1 MNFQKIY
8 DYFFSNNYMTKMPTF
23 GEVLASNIITLLL
36 LLIILGLYIAGKVL
50 LMKKI
55 YGEKKMWQGAIP
67 VFGLM
72 KLYDAVELNKLFAV
86 SILIPVL
93 GLIPYF
99 IFCYKLPAAL
109 GEKQPA
115 FPYLTIFFS
124 PIIMLMLATDQK
136 YEYQYVRGK
145 NVPFQGAFALN
156 RAQTAAPEAPVQPVS
171 EVPTQSIPEA
181 PVQSVVEM
189 SVQSTPESPA
199 QATNEAFVQGIPE
212 VPAQSA
218 AEIPTQS
225 PSNVPIQTA
234 SETPT
239 QPVAEI
245 LPPSAPEDPVQS
257 TQGTPI
263 ESQNPSIP
271 ENQVQ
276 SSDLNNLQ

>member
-8 DYFFSNNYMTKMPTF
+8 DYFFSNNYITKMPSF
-23 GEVLASNIITLLL
+23 GEVLASNVITLLL
-36 LLIILGLYIAGKVL
+36 LLIILGLYVAGKVL

-67 VFGLM
+67 VLGLM
-72 KLYDAVELNKLFAV
+72 NLYDAVELNKLFAI
-86 SILIPVL
+86 SILIPVI

-99 IFCYKLPAAL
+99 IFCYKLPAAF

-156 RAQTAAPEAPVQPVS
+156 RAQTAPEAPVQPAS

-181 PVQSVVEM
+181 PVQSAVE
-189 SVQSTPESPA
+189 T
-199 QATNEAFVQGIPE
+199 
-212 VPAQSA
+212 
-218 AEIPTQS
+218 
-225 PSNVPIQTA
+225 PIQPA
-234 SETPT
+234 SETTTQQVPS
-239 QPVAEI
+239 QPVAEN
-245 LPPSAPEDPVQS
+245 LPPSAPEAPVQS

-263 ESQNPSIP
+263 ESQNPSIS

-276 SSDLNNLQ
+276 SSGLNNLQ

>member
-1 MNFQKIY
+1 MNFQMIY

-156 RAQTAAPEAPVQPVS
+156 NAQASTEAPAQPIV
-171 EVPTQSIPEA
+171 ETPAQSIPEA
-181 PVQSVVEM
+181 PVQPIV
-189 SVQSTPESPA
+189 ESPV
-199 QATNEAFVQGIPE
+199 QPTVEA
-212 VPAQSA
+212 
-218 AEIPTQS
+218 
-225 PSNVPIQTA
+225 
-234 SETPT
+234 PT
-239 QPVAEI
+239 QPVAEN
-245 LPPSAPEDPVQS
+245 LPPSAPEASVQS

-263 ESQNPSIP
+263 ESQNPSIS

-276 SSDLNNLQ
+276 SSGLNNLQ

>member
-8 DYFFSNNYMTKMPTF
+8 DYFFSNNYMTKMPSL

-36 LLIILGLYIAGKVL
+36 LLIVLGLYIVGKVL

-67 VFGLM
+67 VLGLM
-72 KLYDAVELNKLFAV
+72 ELYDAVELNKLFAI

-99 IFCYKLPAAL
+99 IFCYKLPAAF

-115 FPYLTIFFS
+115 FPFLTIFFS

-156 RAQTAAPEAPVQPVS
+156 NAQAPTEAPVQPAS
-171 EVPTQSIPEA
+171 EV
-181 PVQSVVEM
+181 
-189 SVQSTPESPA
+189 SVQSTPKV
-199 QATNEAFVQGIPE
+199 ATQPIAEA
-212 VPAQSA
+212 
-218 AEIPTQS
+218 
-225 PSNVPIQTA
+225 
-234 SETPT
+234 PT
-239 QPVAEI
+239 QPVVEI
-245 LPPSAPEDPVQS
+245 QTQPVQ
-257 TQGTPI
+257 GTVI
-263 ESQNPSIP
+263 ESQSPSTS

>member
-1 MNFQKIY
+1 MNLQKIY
-8 DYFFSNNYMTKMPTF
+8 DYFFSNNYMTKMPSL

-36 LLIILGLYIAGKVL
+36 LLIVLGLYIAGKVL

-67 VFGLM
+67 VLGLM
-72 KLYDAVELNKLFAV
+72 ELYDAVGLNKLFAI

-99 IFCYKLPAAL
+99 IFCYKLPAAF

-156 RAQTAAPEAPVQPVS
+156 NAQAAAETAPQATTEVATQPTAEAPAQPVS
-171 EVPTQSIPEA
+171 EVPAQSTTEAVTQPIAEA
-181 PVQSVVEM
+181 PVQNTSEIPVQPVVE
-189 SVQSTPESPA
+189 T
-199 QATNEAFVQGIPE
+199 
-212 VPAQSA
+212 
-218 AEIPTQS
+218 
-225 PSNVPIQTA
+225 PIQPA
-234 SETPT
+234 PETPT
-239 QPVAEI
+239 QPAQGI
-245 LPPSAPEDPVQS
+245 S
-257 TQGTPI
+257 T
-263 ESQNPSIP
+263 ESQNPSVS

>member
-8 DYFFSNNYMTKMPTF
+8 DYFFSNNYMTKMPSL

-36 LLIILGLYIAGKVL
+36 LLIVLGLYIVGKVL

-67 VFGLM
+67 VLGLM
-72 KLYDAVELNKLFAV
+72 KLYDAVELNKLFAI

-99 IFCYKLPAAL
+99 IFCYKLPAAF

-115 FPYLTIFFS
+115 FPFLTIFFS

-156 RAQTAAPEAPVQPVS
+156 NAQAPTGAPAQPVS
-171 EVPTQSIPEA
+171 ESPTQSIPEA
-181 PVQSVVEM
+181 PVQPVVE
-189 SVQSTPESPA
+189 T
-199 QATNEAFVQGIPE
+199 
-212 VPAQSA
+212 
-218 AEIPTQS
+218 
-225 PSNVPIQTA
+225 PIQPA
-234 SETPT
+234 SEIPT
-239 QPVAEI
+239 QPVAEE
-245 LPPSAPEDPVQS
+245 LPPSTLETLVQPI
-257 TQGTPI
+257 QGAPI
-263 ESQNPSIP
+263 ESQNPSVS

>member
-8 DYFFSNNYMTKMPTF
+8 DYFFSNNYMTKMPSL

-72 KLYDAVELNKLFAV
+72 KLYDAVELNKLFAI

-156 RAQTAAPEAPVQPVS
+156 NAQALTGALAQPIVETPAQSIPEAPVQPIVESSVQPTVEAPTQPVS
-171 EVPTQSIPEA
+171 EVPTQSIPEV
-181 PVQSVVEM
+181 PVQPVAE
-189 SVQSTPESPA
+189 TPIQPA
-199 QATNEAFVQGIPE
+199 
-212 VPAQSA
+212 S
-218 AEIPTQS
+218 EIPTQ
-225 PSNVPIQTA
+225 PV
-234 SETPT
+234 PT
-239 QPVAEI
+239 QPVAEN
-245 LPPSAPEDPVQS
+245 LPPSAPEVPVQS
-257 TQGTPI
+257 TQGSPI
-263 ESQNPSIP
+263 ESQNPFVP

>member
-23 GEVLASNIITLLL
+23 SEVLASNIITLLL
-36 LLIILGLYIAGKVL
+36 LLIVLGLYIAGKVL

-67 VFGLM
+67 VLGLM
-72 KLYDAVELNKLFAV
+72 KLYDAVELNKLFAI

-99 IFCYKLPAAL
+99 IFCYKLPAAF

-145 NVPFQGAFALN
+145 NIPFQGAFALN
-156 RAQTAAPEAPVQPVS
+156 NTQTTTETAPQATTEVATQSTAEAPAQPVVENSVQPTV
-171 EVPTQSIPEA
+171 EA
-181 PVQSVVEM
+181 P
-189 SVQSTPESPA
+189 A
-199 QATNEAFVQGIPE
+199 
-212 VPAQSA
+212 
-218 AEIPTQS
+218 
-225 PSNVPIQTA
+225 
-234 SETPT
+234 
-239 QPVAEI
+239 QPVAEN
-245 LPPSAPEDPVQS
+245 LPSSAPEVPVQS

-263 ESQNPSIP
+263 ESQNPSIS

>member
-1 MNFQKIY
+1 
-8 DYFFSNNYMTKMPTF
+8 MTKIPTF
-23 GEVLASNIITLLL
+23 GEVLASNIITLLI

-67 VFGLM
+67 VLGLM
-72 KLYDAVELNKLFAV
+72 KLYDAVELNKLFAI

-99 IFCYKLPAAL
+99 IFCYKLPAAF
-109 GEKQPA
+109 GEKQPV

-156 RAQTAAPEAPVQPVS
+156 NAQAPTGAPAQTVSQVSSQSTPEVVTQP
-171 EVPTQSIPEA
+171 I
-181 PVQSVVEM
+181 VET
-189 SVQSTPESPA
+189 SVQSTPESLAQSIPEAPA
-199 QATNEAFVQGIPE
+199 QPVVEIQTQPVQGTVIE
-212 VPAQSA
+212 S
-218 AEIPTQS
+218 QS
-225 PSNVPIQTA
+225 PST
-234 SETPT
+234 S
-239 QPVAEI
+239 
-245 LPPSAPEDPVQS
+245 
-257 TQGTPI
+257 
-263 ESQNPSIP
+263 

-276 SSDLNNLQ
+276 TSDLNNLQ

>member
-8 DYFFSNNYMTKMPTF
+8 DYFFSNNYITKMPSF
-23 GEVLASNIITLLL
+23 GEVLASNVITLLL
-36 LLIILGLYIAGKVL
+36 LLIILGLYVAGKVL

-67 VFGLM
+67 VLGLM
-72 KLYDAVELNKLFAV
+72 NLYDAVELNKLFAI
-86 SILIPVL
+86 SILIPVI

-99 IFCYKLPAAL
+99 IFCYKLPAAF

-124 PIIMLMLATDQK
+124 PIIILMLATEQK

-156 RAQTAAPEAPVQPVS
+156 NTQTTAETAPQATPETPTQPIVEAPAQPVSEVSSQSISEAPVQPV
-171 EVPTQSIPEA
+171 
-181 PVQSVVEM
+181 
-189 SVQSTPESPA
+189 
-199 QATNEAFVQGIPE
+199 
-212 VPAQSA
+212 
-218 AEIPTQS
+218 AE
-225 PSNVPIQTA
+225 N
-234 SETPT
+234 
-239 QPVAEI
+239 
-245 LPPSAPEDPVQS
+245 LPPSAPEVPVQS
-257 TQGTPI
+257 TQGIPI
-263 ESQNPSIP
+263 ESQNPSTS

>member
-1 MNFQKIY
+1 
-8 DYFFSNNYMTKMPTF
+8 MPTF

-156 RAQTAAPEAPVQPVS
+156 NTQAPTEALAQPIVETPAQSIPEAPVQPIVESSVQPTVEAPTQPVS
-171 EVPTQSIPEA
+171 EVPTQSIPEV
-181 PVQSVVEM
+181 PVQPVAE
-189 SVQSTPESPA
+189 TPIQPA
-199 QATNEAFVQGIPE
+199 
-212 VPAQSA
+212 S
-218 AEIPTQS
+218 EIPTQ
-225 PSNVPIQTA
+225 PV
-234 SETPT
+234 PT
-239 QPVAEI
+239 QPVAEN
-245 LPPSAPEDPVQS
+245 LPPSAPEVPVQS
-257 TQGTPI
+257 TQGSPI
-263 ESQNPSIP
+263 ESQNPFVP

>member
-23 GEVLASNIITLLL
+23 GEVLASNVITLFL

-67 VFGLM
+67 VLGLM
-72 KLYDAVELNKLFAV
+72 KLYDAVELNKLFAI

-99 IFCYKLPAAL
+99 IFCYKLPAAF

-145 NVPFQGAFALN
+145 NIPFQGAFALN
-156 RAQTAAPEAPVQPVS
+156 NAQAPTGAPAQPVIETPVQPAPES
-171 EVPTQSIPEA
+171 PAQPIDEA
-181 PVQSVVEM
+181 PVQS
-189 SVQSTPESPA
+189 
-199 QATNEAFVQGIPE
+199 IPE

-218 AEIPTQS
+218 AENPAQ
-225 PSNVPIQTA
+225 PAPNVSIQPA
-234 SETPT
+234 SEAPT
-239 QPVAEI
+239 QPVAEN
-245 LPPSAPEDPVQS
+245 LPPSAPETPAQS

-263 ESQNPSIP
+263 ESQNPFVP

>member
-67 VFGLM
+67 VLGLM
-72 KLYDAVELNKLFAV
+72 KLYDAVELNKLFAI
-86 SILIPVL
+86 SILIPVI

-99 IFCYKLPAAL
+99 IFCYKLPTAF

-124 PIIMLMLATDQK
+124 PIIMLVLATDQK

-156 RAQTAAPEAPVQPVS
+156 GTQASTGAPIQPVAEVSTQPIPEAPVQPVA
-171 EVPTQSIPEA
+171 EA
-181 PVQSVVEM
+181 TAQPVVETP
-189 SVQSTPESPA
+189 VQSTPES
-199 QATNEAFVQGIPE
+199 
-212 VPAQSA
+212 
-218 AEIPTQS
+218 
-225 PSNVPIQTA
+225 
-234 SETPT
+234 
-239 QPVAEI
+239 
-245 LPPSAPEDPVQS
+245 PVQS

-263 ESQNPSIP
+263 ESQNPSIS

>member
-8 DYFFSNNYMTKMPTF
+8 DYFFSNNYMTKMPSL

-36 LLIILGLYIAGKVL
+36 LLIVLGLYIVGKVL

-67 VFGLM
+67 VLGLM
-72 KLYDAVELNKLFAV
+72 KLYDAVELNKLFAI

-99 IFCYKLPAAL
+99 IFCYKLPAAF

-115 FPYLTIFFS
+115 FPFLTIFFS

-156 RAQTAAPEAPVQPVS
+156 NAQAPTEAPVQPAS
-171 EVPTQSIPEA
+171 EV
-181 PVQSVVEM
+181 
-189 SVQSTPESPA
+189 SVQSTPEV
-199 QATNEAFVQGIPE
+199 ATQPIAEA
-212 VPAQSA
+212 
-218 AEIPTQS
+218 
-225 PSNVPIQTA
+225 
-234 SETPT
+234 PT
-239 QPVAEI
+239 QPVVEI
-245 LPPSAPEDPVQS
+245 QTQPV
-257 TQGTPI
+257 QGTPI
-263 ESQNPSIP
+263 EPQNPSVS

>member
-23 GEVLASNIITLLL
+23 GEVLASNAITLLL

-67 VFGLM
+67 VLGLM
-72 KLYDAVELNKLFAV
+72 KLYDAVELNKLFAI

-109 GEKQPA
+109 GEKQPV

-156 RAQTAAPEAPVQPVS
+156 RAQTAATEAPAQPVS
-171 EVPTQSIPEA
+171 EA
-181 PVQSVVEM
+181 
-189 SVQSTPESPA
+189 
-199 QATNEAFVQGIPE
+199 
-212 VPAQSA
+212 
-218 AEIPTQS
+218 
-225 PSNVPIQTA
+225 
-234 SETPT
+234 
-239 QPVAEI
+239 
-245 LPPSAPEDPVQS
+245 PVQS
-257 TQGTPI
+257 TQGVPI
-263 ESQNPSIP
+263 ESQNPSIS

>member
-8 DYFFSNNYMTKMPTF
+8 DYFFSNNYITKMPSF
-23 GEVLASNIITLLL
+23 GEVLASNVITLLL

-67 VFGLM
+67 VLGLM
-72 KLYDAVELNKLFAV
+72 KLYDAVELNKLFAI
-86 SILIPVL
+86 SILIPVI

-99 IFCYKLPAAL
+99 IFCYKLPDAF
-109 GEKQPA
+109 GKKQPA

-145 NVPFQGAFALN
+145 NIPFQGAFALN
-156 RAQTAAPEAPVQPVS
+156 NTQAPTGAPAQPTTEAPAQP
-171 EVPTQSIPEA
+171 TTEA
-181 PVQSVVEM
+181 PVQSVVENP
-189 SVQSTPESPA
+189 VQPTVEAPA
-199 QATNEAFVQGIPE
+199 QPVSEVSSQSIPE
-212 VPAQSA
+212 APAQS
-218 AEIPTQS
+218 
-225 PSNVPIQTA
+225 
-234 SETPT
+234 
-239 QPVAEI
+239 VAEN
-245 LPPSAPEDPVQS
+245 LPPSTSEALVQT

-263 ESQNPSIP
+263 ESQNPSVS

>member
-8 DYFFSNNYMTKMPTF
+8 DYFFSNNYMTKMPSL
-23 GEVLASNIITLLL
+23 GEVLTSNIITLLL
-36 LLIILGLYIAGKVL
+36 LLIVLGLYIVGKVL

-67 VFGLM
+67 VLGLM
-72 KLYDAVELNKLFAV
+72 KLYDAVELNKLFAI

-99 IFCYKLPAAL
+99 IFCYKLPAAF

-115 FPYLTIFFS
+115 FPFLTIFFS

-156 RAQTAAPEAPVQPVS
+156 NAQAPTEAPVQPAS
-171 EVPTQSIPEA
+171 ESPTQSIPEA
-181 PVQSVVEM
+181 PVQPVVE
-189 SVQSTPESPA
+189 T
-199 QATNEAFVQGIPE
+199 
-212 VPAQSA
+212 
-218 AEIPTQS
+218 
-225 PSNVPIQTA
+225 PIQPA
-234 SETPT
+234 SEIPT
-239 QPVAEI
+239 QPVAEN
-245 LPPSAPEDPVQS
+245 LPPSAPEAPVQS

-263 ESQNPSIP
+263 EPQNPSVS

-276 SSDLNNLQ
+276 SSDLNNL

>member
-23 GEVLASNIITLLL
+23 GEVLASNVITLFL

-67 VFGLM
+67 VLGLM
-72 KLYDAVELNKLFAV
+72 KLYDAVELNKLFAI

-99 IFCYKLPAAL
+99 IFCYKLPAAF

-115 FPYLTIFFS
+115 FPFLTIFFS

-156 RAQTAAPEAPVQPVS
+156 NVQTTAE
-171 EVPTQSIPEA
+171 TTL
-181 PVQSVVEM
+181 
-189 SVQSTPESPA
+189 QSTTEVVNQP
-199 QATNEAFVQGIPE
+199 TPE
-212 VPAQSA
+212 VD
-218 AEIPTQS
+218 TQ
-225 PSNVPIQTA
+225 PITEA
-234 SETPT
+234 PT
-239 QPVAEI
+239 QPVVEI
-245 LPPSAPEDPVQS
+245 QTQPVQ
-257 TQGTPI
+257 GTVI
-263 ESQNPSIP
+263 ESQSPSTS

-276 SSDLNNLQ
+276 TSDLNNLQ

>member
-67 VFGLM
+67 VLGLM
-72 KLYDAVELNKLFAV
+72 KLYKLFAI

-99 IFCYKLPAAL
+99 IFCYKLPTAF

-145 NVPFQGAFALN
+145 NIPFQGAFALN
-156 RAQTAAPEAPVQPVS
+156 NTQAPTGAPAQPVS
-171 EVPTQSIPEA
+171 ESPTQSIPEA
-181 PVQSVVEM
+181 PVQPVVE
-189 SVQSTPESPA
+189 T
-199 QATNEAFVQGIPE
+199 
-212 VPAQSA
+212 
-218 AEIPTQS
+218 
-225 PSNVPIQTA
+225 PIQPA
-234 SETPT
+234 SEIPT
-239 QPVAEI
+239 QPVAEN
-245 LPPSAPEDPVQS
+245 LPPSAPEAPVQS

-263 ESQNPSIP
+263 EPQNPSIS

>member
-36 LLIILGLYIAGKVL
+36 LLIILGLYIAGKIL

-145 NVPFQGAFALN
+145 NAPFQGAFALN
-156 RAQTAAPEAPVQPVS
+156 NTQAPTEAPAQPVS

-189 SVQSTPESPA
+189 PVQSTPESPA
-199 QATNEAFVQGIPE
+199 QTINEASVQGIPE
-212 VPAQSA
+212 APVQPIVESPVQ
-218 AEIPTQS
+218 PT
-225 PSNVPIQTA
+225 VEA
-234 SETPT
+234 PT
-239 QPVAEI
+239 QPVAEN
-245 LPPSAPEDPVQS
+245 LPPLTSEIPVQP
-257 TQGTPI
+257 TQEAPV
-263 ESQNPSIP
+263 ESQNPSIS

>member
-8 DYFFSNNYMTKMPTF
+8 DYFFSNNYMTKMPSL

-67 VFGLM
+67 VLGLM
-72 KLYDAVELNKLFAV
+72 KLYDAVELNKLFAI

-156 RAQTAAPEAPVQPVS
+156 NTQAPTEAPAQPVIETPVQPAPES
-171 EVPTQSIPEA
+171 PAQPIDEA
-181 PVQSVVEM
+181 PVQS
-189 SVQSTPESPA
+189 
-199 QATNEAFVQGIPE
+199 IPE
-212 VPAQSA
+212 VPAPSA

-239 QPVAEI
+239 QPVAEN
-245 LPPSAPEDPVQS
+245 LPPSAPEASIQS

-276 SSDLNNLQ
+276 SSGLNNLQ

>member
-1 MNFQKIY
+1 
-8 DYFFSNNYMTKMPTF
+8 MPTF
-23 GEVLASNIITLLL
+23 GEVLASNVIILLL

-67 VFGLM
+67 VLGLM
-72 KLYDAVELNKLFAV
+72 ELYDAVELNKLFAI

-99 IFCYKLPAAL
+99 IFCYKLPAAF

-156 RAQTAAPEAPVQPVS
+156 NTQTTTETAPQATTEVATQSTAEAPAQPVVENSVQPTV
-171 EVPTQSIPEA
+171 EA
-181 PVQSVVEM
+181 P
-189 SVQSTPESPA
+189 A
-199 QATNEAFVQGIPE
+199 
-212 VPAQSA
+212 
-218 AEIPTQS
+218 
-225 PSNVPIQTA
+225 
-234 SETPT
+234 
-239 QPVAEI
+239 QPVAEN
-245 LPPSAPEDPVQS
+245 LPSSAPEVPVQS

-263 ESQNPSIP
+263 ESQNPSIS

>member
-8 DYFFSNNYMTKMPTF
+8 DYFFSNNYMTKMPSL

-36 LLIILGLYIAGKVL
+36 LLIILGLYIVGKVL

-67 VFGLM
+67 VLGLM
-72 KLYDAVELNKLFAV
+72 KLYDAVELNKLFAI

-99 IFCYKLPAAL
+99 IFCYKLPAAF

-115 FPYLTIFFS
+115 FPFLTIFFS

-156 RAQTAAPEAPVQPVS
+156 NAQAPTEAPVQPAS
-171 EVPTQSIPEA
+171 EV
-181 PVQSVVEM
+181 
-189 SVQSTPESPA
+189 SVQSTPEV
-199 QATNEAFVQGIPE
+199 ATQPIAEA
-212 VPAQSA
+212 
-218 AEIPTQS
+218 
-225 PSNVPIQTA
+225 
-234 SETPT
+234 PT
-239 QPVAEI
+239 QPVVEI
-245 LPPSAPEDPVQS
+245 QTQPVQ
-257 TQGTPI
+257 GTVI
-263 ESQNPSIP
+263 ESQSPSTS

>member
-72 KLYDAVELNKLFAV
+72 ELYDAVELNKLFAV

-99 IFCYKLPAAL
+99 IFCYKLPAAF

-145 NVPFQGAFALN
+145 NVPFQGAFAMN
-156 RAQTAAPEAPVQPVS
+156 RAQTAPEVPVQP
-171 EVPTQSIPEA
+171 
-181 PVQSVVEM
+181 
-189 SVQSTPESPA
+189 
-199 QATNEAFVQGIPE
+199 
-212 VPAQSA
+212 
-218 AEIPTQS
+218 
-225 PSNVPIQTA
+225 A
-234 SETPT
+234 SETTTQQVPS
-239 QPVAEI
+239 QPVAEN
-245 LPPSAPEDPVQS
+245 LPPSAPEAPVQS

-263 ESQNPSIP
+263 ESQNPSIS

-276 SSDLNNLQ
+276 SSGLNNLQ

>member
-23 GEVLASNIITLLL
+23 GEVLASNVITLLL
-36 LLIILGLYIAGKVL
+36 LLIILGLYIVGKVL

-67 VFGLM
+67 VLGLM
-72 KLYDAVELNKLFAV
+72 KLYDAVELNKLFAI

-99 IFCYKLPAAL
+99 IFCYKLPAAF

-115 FPYLTIFFS
+115 FPFLTIFFS

-156 RAQTAAPEAPVQPVS
+156 NAQAPTEAPVQPAS
-171 EVPTQSIPEA
+171 EV
-181 PVQSVVEM
+181 
-189 SVQSTPESPA
+189 SVQSTPEV
-199 QATNEAFVQGIPE
+199 ATQPIAEA
-212 VPAQSA
+212 
-218 AEIPTQS
+218 
-225 PSNVPIQTA
+225 
-234 SETPT
+234 PT
-239 QPVAEI
+239 QPVVEI
-245 LPPSAPEDPVQS
+245 QTQPVQ
-257 TQGTPI
+257 GTVI
-263 ESQNPSIP
+263 ESQSPSTS

>member
-36 LLIILGLYIAGKVL
+36 LLIVLGLYIAGKVL

-67 VFGLM
+67 VLGLM
-72 KLYDAVELNKLFAV
+72 KLYDAVELNKLFAI

-99 IFCYKLPAAL
+99 IFCYKLPAAF

-115 FPYLTIFFS
+115 FPFLTIFFS

-145 NVPFQGAFALN
+145 NIPFQGAFALN
-156 RAQTAAPEAPVQPVS
+156 NARTIAETAPQP
-171 EVPTQSIPEA
+171 
-181 PVQSVVEM
+181 
-189 SVQSTPESPA
+189 TPEVVNQP
-199 QATNEAFVQGIPE
+199 TPE
-212 VPAQSA
+212 VD
-218 AEIPTQS
+218 TQ
-225 PSNVPIQTA
+225 PITEA
-234 SETPT
+234 PT
-239 QPVAEI
+239 QPVVEI
-245 LPPSAPEDPVQS
+245 QTQPVQ
-257 TQGTPI
+257 GTVI
-263 ESQNPSIP
+263 ESQSPSTS

-276 SSDLNNLQ
+276 TSDLNNLQ

>member
-23 GEVLASNIITLLL
+23 GEVLASNVITLLL

-67 VFGLM
+67 VLGLM
-72 KLYDAVELNKLFAV
+72 ELYDAVGLNKLFAI

-99 IFCYKLPAAL
+99 IFCYKLPAAF

-156 RAQTAAPEAPVQPVS
+156 NTQAP
-171 EVPTQSIPEA
+171 TGD
-181 PVQSVVEM
+181 
-189 SVQSTPESPA
+189 PA
-199 QATNEAFVQGIPE
+199 QP
-212 VPAQSA
+212 
-218 AEIPTQS
+218 
-225 PSNVPIQTA
+225 A
-234 SETPT
+234 SEIPT
-239 QPVAEI
+239 QPVAEN
-245 LPPSAPEDPVQS
+245 LPPSAPETPVQF
-257 TQGTPI
+257 TQGAPI
-263 ESQNPSIP
+263 ESQNPSIS

>member
-156 RAQTAAPEAPVQPVS
+156 NAQASTEAPAQPIV
-171 EVPTQSIPEA
+171 ETPAQSIPEA
-181 PVQSVVEM
+181 PVQPIV
-189 SVQSTPESPA
+189 ESPV
-199 QATNEAFVQGIPE
+199 QPTVEA
-212 VPAQSA
+212 
-218 AEIPTQS
+218 
-225 PSNVPIQTA
+225 
-234 SETPT
+234 PT
-239 QPVAEI
+239 QPVAEN
-245 LPPSAPEDPVQS
+245 LPPSAPEASVQS

-263 ESQNPSIP
+263 ESQNPSIS

-276 SSDLNNLQ
+276 SSGLNNLQ

>member
-36 LLIILGLYIAGKVL
+36 LLIILGLYIAGKIL

-156 RAQTAAPEAPVQPVS
+156 RAQMAPTEAPAQPNIETPAQSTPESTAQTITEAPTQPVA
-171 EVPTQSIPEA
+171 EITTQPIPEA
-181 PVQSVVEM
+181 PVQSVIE
-189 SVQSTPESPA
+189 TPIQPA
-199 QATNEAFVQGIPE
+199 
-212 VPAQSA
+212 S
-218 AEIPTQS
+218 EIPTQQ
-225 PSNVPIQTA
+225 V
-234 SETPT
+234 PT
-239 QPVAEI
+239 QPASEN
-245 LPPSAPEDPVQS
+245 LSPSAPEVPVQS
-257 TQGTPI
+257 TQGTLI
-263 ESQNPSIP
+263 ESQNPSIS

>member
-23 GEVLASNIITLLL
+23 GEVLASNVITLLL

-72 KLYDAVELNKLFAV
+72 KLYDAVELNKLFAI

-99 IFCYKLPAAL
+99 IFCYKLPAAF
-109 GEKQPA
+109 GEKQPV

-156 RAQTAAPEAPVQPVS
+156 NTQAPTGA
-171 EVPTQSIPEA
+171 
-181 PVQSVVEM
+181 
-189 SVQSTPESPA
+189 
-199 QATNEAFVQGIPE
+199 
-212 VPAQSA
+212 PAQSTTEA
-218 AEIPTQS
+218 
-225 PSNVPIQTA
+225 PIQPVAETPIQPA
-234 SETPT
+234 SEIPT
-239 QPVAEI
+239 QPVAEN
-245 LPPSAPEDPVQS
+245 LPPSAPEVPVQS
-257 TQGTPI
+257 TQGAPA
-263 ESQNPSIP
+263 ESQNPSVS

>member
-23 GEVLASNIITLLL
+23 GEVLASNVITLLL
-36 LLIILGLYIAGKVL
+36 LLIILGLYIAGKIL

-67 VFGLM
+67 VLGLM
-72 KLYDAVELNKLFAV
+72 ELYDAVELNKLFAI

-109 GEKQPA
+109 GEKQPV

-145 NVPFQGAFALN
+145 NIPFQGAFAPN
-156 RAQTAAPEAPVQPVS
+156 NTQAPTGAPAQPVS
-171 EVPTQSIPEA
+171 ESPTQSIPEA
-181 PVQSVVEM
+181 PVQPVVE
-189 SVQSTPESPA
+189 T
-199 QATNEAFVQGIPE
+199 
-212 VPAQSA
+212 
-218 AEIPTQS
+218 
-225 PSNVPIQTA
+225 PIQPA
-234 SETPT
+234 SEIPT
-239 QPVAEI
+239 QPVAEN
-245 LPPSAPEDPVQS
+245 LPPSASEAPVQS
-257 TQGTPI
+257 TQETPI
-263 ESQNPSIP
+263 EPQNPSVS

-276 SSDLNNLQ
+276 SSVS

>member
-1 MNFQKIY
+1 MNLQKIY
-8 DYFFSNNYMTKMPTF
+8 DYFFSNNYMTKIPTF
-23 GEVLASNIITLLL
+23 GEVLASNIITLLI

-67 VFGLM
+67 VLGLM
-72 KLYDAVELNKLFAV
+72 KLYDAVELNKLFAI

-99 IFCYKLPAAL
+99 IFCYKLPAAF
-109 GEKQPA
+109 GEKQPV

-156 RAQTAAPEAPVQPVS
+156 RAQTAATEAPAQPVS

-181 PVQSVVEM
+181 PVQSAVE
-189 SVQSTPESPA
+189 T
-199 QATNEAFVQGIPE
+199 
-212 VPAQSA
+212 
-218 AEIPTQS
+218 
-225 PSNVPIQTA
+225 PIQPA
-234 SETPT
+234 SETTTQQVPS
-239 QPVAEI
+239 QPVAEN
-245 LPPSAPEDPVQS
+245 LPPSAPEAPVQS

-263 ESQNPSIP
+263 ESQNPSIS

-276 SSDLNNLQ
+276 SSGLNNLQ

>member
-1 MNFQKIY
+1 
-8 DYFFSNNYMTKMPTF
+8 MTKMPTF
-23 GEVLASNIITLLL
+23 GEVLASNVITLLL
-36 LLIILGLYIAGKVL
+36 LLIILGFYIAGKVL

-67 VFGLM
+67 VLGLM
-72 KLYDAVELNKLFAV
+72 KLYDAVELNKLFAI

-109 GEKQPA
+109 GEKQPV

-145 NVPFQGAFALN
+145 NIPFQGAFALN
-156 RAQTAAPEAPVQPVS
+156 NTQAPTGAPAQSVSEVPTRFIPEAPVQPVVETPIQSAS
-171 EVPTQSIPEA
+171 EAPTQQVLS
-181 PVQSVVEM
+181 
-189 SVQSTPESPA
+189 
-199 QATNEAFVQGIPE
+199 
-212 VPAQSA
+212 
-218 AEIPTQS
+218 
-225 PSNVPIQTA
+225 
-234 SETPT
+234 
-239 QPVAEI
+239 QPVAEN
-245 LPPSAPEDPVQS
+245 LPPSTSEALVQS

-263 ESQNPSIP
+263 ESQNPTVS

>member
-23 GEVLASNIITLLL
+23 GEVLASNVITLLL
-36 LLIILGLYIAGKVL
+36 LLIVLGLYIAGKVL

-72 KLYDAVELNKLFAV
+72 KLYDAVELNKLFAI

-99 IFCYKLPAAL
+99 IFCYKLPAAF

-156 RAQTAAPEAPVQPVS
+156 NAQAPTEAPVQPAS
-171 EVPTQSIPEA
+171 EV
-181 PVQSVVEM
+181 
-189 SVQSTPESPA
+189 SVQSTPEV
-199 QATNEAFVQGIPE
+199 ATQPIAEA
-212 VPAQSA
+212 
-218 AEIPTQS
+218 
-225 PSNVPIQTA
+225 
-234 SETPT
+234 PT
-239 QPVAEI
+239 QPVVEI
-245 LPPSAPEDPVQS
+245 QTQPVQ
-257 TQGTPI
+257 GTVI
-263 ESQNPSIP
+263 ESQSPSTS

>member
-67 VFGLM
+67 VLGLM
-72 KLYDAVELNKLFAV
+72 KLYDAVELNKLFAI

-99 IFCYKLPAAL
+99 IFCYKLPAAF

-115 FPYLTIFFS
+115 FPFLTIFFS

-156 RAQTAAPEAPVQPVS
+156 NAQAPTEAPVQPAS
-171 EVPTQSIPEA
+171 EV
-181 PVQSVVEM
+181 
-189 SVQSTPESPA
+189 SVQSTPEV
-199 QATNEAFVQGIPE
+199 ATQPIAEA
-212 VPAQSA
+212 
-218 AEIPTQS
+218 
-225 PSNVPIQTA
+225 
-234 SETPT
+234 PT
-239 QPVAEI
+239 QPVVEI
-245 LPPSAPEDPVQS
+245 QTQPVQ
-257 TQGTPI
+257 GTVI
-263 ESQNPSIP
+263 ESQSPSTS